1 MKNTETKCHAFWKTN
16 RNPITMKKCADE
28 KGLHIHNKSKE
39 QMFNLEKTR
48 SRRLKINYE
57 DQSLNN

>member
-1 MKNTETKCHAFWKTN
+1 MKKEETKCHSFWKTN

-28 KGLHIHNKSKE
+28 KGLHIHNRSKE
-39 QMFNLEKTR
+39 QLFNLEKSR
-48 SRRLKINYE
+48 SKRLRINYE

>member
-1 MKNTETKCHAFWKTN
+1 MKKEETKCHAFWKTN
-16 RNPITMKKCADE
+16 RNPITMKKCSDE
-28 KGLHIHNKSKE
+28 KGLHIHNRSQE
-39 QMFNLEKTR
+39 QIFNLEKRR

>member
-1 MKNTETKCHAFWKTN
+1 MKKEEAKCHAFWKTN

-28 KGLHIHNKSKE
+28 KGLHIHNRSQE
-39 QMFNLEKTR
+39 QIFNLEKRR

-57 DQSLNN
+57 DQLLNN

>member
-1 MKNTETKCHAFWKTN
+1 MKKEETKCHAFWKTN

-28 KGLHIHNKSKE
+28 KGLHIHNRSQE
-39 QMFNLEKTR
+39 QMFNLEQSR